1 MQLCIIYLKNN
12 YKIVYQQIHQVIQ
25 VINIIVWQK
34 IKIDLIQMIG
44 KLIYVNY
51 VNVKHIIL
59 YFNVQNYII
68 FQ

>member
-1 MQLCIIYLKNN
+1 MQLYIIYLKNN
-12 YKIVYQQIHQVIQ
+12 YKIVYQQIHQ